1 MLNRRR
7 SIAQVLALQK
17 PLFRHWETWVAIVL
31 CGASA
36 AAGACIGMVCFNR
49 SVVPVLLGG
58 GLGGYLYSR
67 VARYVARRYALASPE
82 VAMGPFERAL
92 EFYFRDA
99 PSGRVFVIDG
109 PRSTHGYLLRSA
121 EQERMIRSYL
131 RLKLFAQYAVMA
143 LGLTATYCVVDFR
156 TRWNQ
161 AATSLDLLVLGA
173 LLPAAFGSLLVLP
186 LLWLQRVA
194 RRIETDALRAQ
205 DRVELTREPM
215 PRAAW
220 LVIASLLALGIALIL
235 AGTLFRQAGR

>member
-1 MLNRRR
+1 MLNQRR
-7 SIAQVLALQK
+7 SIAQVLALQR
-17 PLFRHWETWVAIVL
+17 PLFRHWQTWAAIVL

-36 AAGACIGMVCFNR
+36 AAGAYIGMVYLNR

-67 VARYVARRYALASPE
+67 VARHVASRYGLAWPE
-82 VAMGPFERAL
+82 VAMGPFQGAL
-92 EFYFRDA
+92 EFYFRGT
-99 PSGRVFVIDG
+99 PSGRVFAIDG

-143 LGLTATYCVVDFR
+143 LGSIAVYCVVDFR

-161 AATSLDLLVLGA
+161 AETAHDVVVLGV
-173 LLPAAFGSLLVLP
+173 LLLAAFGSLLVLP

-194 RRIETDALRAQ
+194 RGIETDALRAQ
-205 DRVELTREPM
+205 ERVELMREPM

-220 LVIASLLALGIALIL
+220 GIFAGLLLLGIALIL